1 MTVHPRLGRNLSK
14 KTEDELM
21 RLTALVLIFGITAL
35 LPLAAQSRGNG
46 AVQCPVVKV
55 EAERLPDM
63 NLPRMGHTVLCLNG
77 EPTAIGGHTTNFVPT
92 PTLEYFKDG
101 KWHLVDMA
109 FSHDDGCAVELSTG
123 KVLIFGGHE
132 KNLGIGQTFEA
143 EFYDP
148 KTRECQGFAS
158 IDTKRALASALAMD
172 DGRAIIA
179 GNWYHKDDIEM
190 YDGKVGFMHVKD
202 VSVGRCSPYI
212 LRIAKDDAIIIGGG
226 DTIGQQITHPVAD
239 RLRGELY
246 HVPLLDTWRMLT
258 GFIPYPSSFIFIGD
272 EAKGDYSYLLPV
284 KNDEGQIA
292 IARVTNGEFSLL
304 QTDVSIPKTCQWGE
318 INYYLNFLVDRKCQR
333 AYLLGMDAQAAVA
346 PSGKARIYVVAI
358 DYATTPAHLTLYYTD
373 VLSDASNA
381 NPPLLT
387 PDGDIMLMGGAPEGS
402 YFKPTAATWL
412 LHVSPYSHKAG
423 ARWPLWAWLLV
434 VLMFAAVTA
443 GLITI
448 YRRRKRNQAVETPQS
463 VTVEEPVT
471 ALDMPEE
478 EPHEVPDD
486 AIDSAELMQRLGQLM
501 EEQQLFLK
509 PDLKV
514 TEIASTLGTSRN
526 VLSNAIKTH
535 RNCTFPQ
542 FINTYR
548 IAYAQELMRHQPNLK
563 MTEVYMVSGFSSET
577 SFYRTFKTITGFT
590 PTEWK
595 CKNDSAN

>member
-1 MTVHPRLGRNLSK
+1 MRGIILSI
-14 KTEDELM
+14 LYY
-21 RLTALVLIFGITAL
+21 LTALLS
-35 LPLAAQSRGNG
+35 LAAQPGGKS
-46 AVQCPVVKV
+46 AVSCPVVKI
-55 EAERLPDM
+55 EAERLPDL
-63 NLPRMGHTVLCLNG
+63 NVPRGGHSILLVNG
-77 EPTAIGGHTTNFVPT
+77 EPTVIGGHTTNYVPT
-92 PTLEYFKDG
+92 ATIEYFKDG
-101 KWHLVDMA
+101 KWNLLPSA
-109 FSHDDGCAVELSTG
+109 FTHDNGCAVELSTG

-132 KNLGIGQTFEA
+132 KNLGIGQTYEA

-148 KTRECQGFAS
+148 KTRECEGFAS
-158 IDTKRALASALAMD
+158 TDTKRALASVMAMD

-190 YDGKVGFMHVKD
+190 YDGN
-202 VSVGRCSPYI
+202 
-212 LRIAKDDAIIIGGG
+212 AIIIGGG

-239 RLRGELY
+239 RLHGEPY
-246 HVPLLDTWRMLT
+246 HVPLLETWRMLT
-258 GFIPYPSSFIFIGD
+258 GFIPYPSSCIFIGD

-284 KNDEGQIA
+284 KNDEGQMA

-333 AYLLGMDAQAAVA
+333 TYLLGMDAQAAVD

-434 VLMFAAVTA
+434 ALMLAAVTA

-471 ALDMPEE
+471 ALDMPQE
-478 EPHEVPDD
+478 EPHEAPDD